1 MRVGFIL
8 VFILW
13 TGAPARSQED
23 GDEPGR
29 LLELATKA
37 QGKEA
42 RDLLGR
48 AVKALAE
55 GKQPKTQAE
64 MEALLVR
71 LARGIENSAQTQ
83 KEILGIFGDCQKT
96 EVRQVYFRRYRE
108 QWIFETPR
116 LTVVFDCIKGR
127 DPRVLTV
134 LVPSSE
140 N

>member
-8 VFILW
+8 VLILW
-13 TGAPARSQED
+13 TGEPARSQED
-23 GDEPGR
+23 GGEPGR
-29 LLELATKA
+29 LLDLAAKS

-42 RDLLGR
+42 RDLVGR
-48 AVKALAE
+48 AVKAIAG

-64 MEALLVR
+64 IGALLLR
-71 LARGIENSAQTQ
+71 LARGIESAQSQ

-108 QWIFETPR
+108 QWIFEKPR

-127 DPRVLTV
+127 EPKVLTV
-134 LVPSSE
+134 LVPTSE

>member
-1 MRVGFIL
+1 MRLGFIL
-8 VFILW
+8 VFMLF
-13 TGAPARSQED
+13 TGEPEGRGEPAR
-23 GDEPGR
+23 
-29 LLELATKA
+29 LLDLAGKA

-55 GKQPKTQAE
+55 SKQPKTQAE
-64 MEALLVR
+64 MEALLMR
-71 LARGIENSAQTQ
+71 LGRGIENTAQTQ
-83 KEILGIFGDCQKT
+83 KEILGIFGGCPKT

-108 QWIFETPR
+108 QWIFEKPP

-127 DPRVLTV
+127 EPKVLTV
-134 LVPSSE
+134 LVPAPE